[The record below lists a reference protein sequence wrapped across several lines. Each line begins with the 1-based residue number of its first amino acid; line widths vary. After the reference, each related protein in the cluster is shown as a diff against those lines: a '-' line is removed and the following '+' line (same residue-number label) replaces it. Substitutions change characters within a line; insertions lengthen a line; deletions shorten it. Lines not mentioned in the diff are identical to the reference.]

1 MYRGEVMPRMRPR
14 DVRAIAFWIV
24 TSVVLLVGVFVLTG
38 RGVLPAVAL
47 TGAYNLWLLTR
58 PRMRR
63 VFRRL
68 RGETVDWS
76 GYFYD

>member
-1 MYRGEVMPRMRPR
+1 MPRIRPR

-24 TSVVLLVGVFVLTG
+24 TSLMLLVGVYFLTG
-38 RGVLPAVAL
+38 GVLAAVAL

-63 VFRRL
+63 VLRRL
-68 RGETVDWS
+68 RGETVDYS
-76 GYFYD
+76 GYFID

>member
-1 MYRGEVMPRMRPR
+1 MPRMRPR
-14 DVRAIAFWIV
+14 DLRAIAFWIT
-24 TSVVLLVGVFVLTG
+24 TSLVLLVGVFLLTD
-38 RGVLPAVAL
+38 GVITAVAI

-68 RGETVDWS
+68 RGESASDWS
-76 GYFYD
+76 GYYID